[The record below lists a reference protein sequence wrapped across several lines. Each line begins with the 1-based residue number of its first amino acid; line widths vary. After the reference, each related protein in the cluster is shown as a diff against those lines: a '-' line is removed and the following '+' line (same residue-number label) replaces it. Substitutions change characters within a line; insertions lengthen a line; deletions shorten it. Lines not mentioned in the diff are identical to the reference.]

1 MKLKELVMQT
11 TYEEIEQAIAKAFVS
26 YGSEVTGYR
35 KSNWVKVF
43 DTLYAME
50 PKQNVDMKLRIVPG
64 DVSGYY
70 DEETREKNPE
80 YSPYMFSLTAT
91 PWSEWL
97 GMEVDGETLSS
108 MSVADILGNC
118 INEMTWW
125 GYDEET
131 IRKNLKERF
140 GGKDDEDAEDND
152 EAKVEVDTKTQSINF
167 IKSFVPAILPSIAQK
182 LGDSEFE
189 QKLIEVNCPENG
201 AYCEPIDLRPFEMP
215 LTGIAFFYIYING
228 NCMMGVTTE
237 IEGQFGEI
245 VYNWFAPFK
254 ELKTMIEADET
265 QKTIVDILVGQV
277 EDYFKE

>member
-11 TYEEIEQAIAKAFVS
+11 TYEEIEQAIAKAFES
-26 YGSEVTGYR
+26 YGSEVTDYR
-35 KSNWVKVF
+35 KNNWVQVF
-43 DTLYAME
+43 DTLHAME
-50 PKQNVDMKLRIVPG
+50 PEQNVDMKLHIVPG

-70 DEETREKNPE
+70 DEETLEKNPE

-97 GMEVDGETLSS
+97 GMEVDGATLNS

-118 INEMTWW
+118 IYEMTWW

-131 IRKNLKERF
+131 IRKNLEERF
-140 GGKDDEDAEDND
+140 GEKNAEDAKENG
-152 EAKVEVDTKTQSINF
+152 ETKVEVDTKTQCINF
-167 IKSFVPAILPSIAQK
+167 IKTFIPAVLPGIAQK

-189 QKLIEVNCPENG
+189 QKLIEANCQENG
-201 AYCEPIDLRPFEMP
+201 AYCEPINLRPFEMP
-215 LTGIAFFYIYING
+215 LIGIAFFYIYING
-228 NCMMGVTTE
+228 NCMMGVSTE
-237 IEGQFGEI
+237 IEDQLGEI
-245 VYNWFAPFK
+245 VYNWFAPFR

-265 QKTIVDILVGQV
+265 QKAIVDILVGQV